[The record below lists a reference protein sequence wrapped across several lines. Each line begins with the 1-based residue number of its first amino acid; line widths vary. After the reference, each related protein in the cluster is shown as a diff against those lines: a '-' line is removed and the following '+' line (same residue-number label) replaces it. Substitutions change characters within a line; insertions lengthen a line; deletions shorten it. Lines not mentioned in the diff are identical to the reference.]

1 MIRKTTPQDLPALQD
16 FLRTRTSTSMFLSAN
31 LYDHGLNAT
40 HHPKATTVWIA
51 EEAGILQA
59 VFGCTQRGF
68 LNCEAPVFNPDWSA
82 GLRRATGG
90 RLAPFL
96 PPRATWL

>member
-1 MIRKTTPQDLPALQD
+1 MIRKTTPQDLP
-16 FLRTRTSTSMFLSAN
+16 
-31 LYDHGLNAT
+31 AT

-51 EEAGILQA
+51 QEAGAFQA

-82 GLRRATGG
+82 GLRRATDG
-90 RLAPFL
+90 RLAHCL
-96 PPRATWL
+96 RPRATW